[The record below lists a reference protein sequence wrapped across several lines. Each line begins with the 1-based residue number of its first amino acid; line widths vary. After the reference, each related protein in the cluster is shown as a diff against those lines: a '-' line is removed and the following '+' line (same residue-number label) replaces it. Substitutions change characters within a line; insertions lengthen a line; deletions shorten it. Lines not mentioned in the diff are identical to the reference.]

1 VIAFYGYPDD
11 APLARAVDAARAAEI
26 EHVVIDQHRLDR
38 HDLVTEVAGDSG
50 GFLRTWGTRLPLSR
64 ITAVYARPLEP
75 GAASADPAA
84 RARAVA
90 FHRAFTDWLDSTAS
104 RVVNRPRAMESNASK
119 PYQAQLIAR
128 AGFLVPD
135 TLVTN
140 VPDEVREFRARH
152 GRIIYKSLSAVRSI
166 VREFGDED
174 ERRLERIRVLPT
186 QFQAYVPGRDVRVH
200 TVGARV
206 FATAVDC
213 GATDYRYAARDGVP
227 VEMRTYRP
235 PDDVAE
241 RCVRLS
247 AALGLLLAGIDLRL
261 RPDGRWVC
269 FEVNPMPAF
278 SYFESLTGLPI
289 SEAIVRL
296 LRGT

>member
-1 VIAFYGYPDD
+1 
-11 APLARAVDAARAAEI
+11 
-26 EHVVIDQHRLDR
+26 
-38 HDLVTEVAGDSG
+38 
-50 GFLRTWGTRLPLSR
+50 
-64 ITAVYARPLEP
+64 
-75 GAASADPAA
+75 
-84 RARAVA
+84 
-90 FHRAFTDWLDSTAS
+90 
-104 RVVNRPRAMESNASK
+104 MESNASK

-128 AGFLVPD
+128 TGFLVPD

-140 VPDEVREFRARH
+140 VPDEVREFRAQH
-152 GRIIYKSLSAVRSI
+152 GRIVYKSLSAVRSI
-166 VREFGDED
+166 VREFDDED
-174 ERRLERIRVLPT
+174 ERRLERIRALPT

-200 TVGARV
+200 TVGGRV

-213 GATDYRYAARDGVP
+213 EATDYRYAARDGMP
-227 VEMRTYRP
+227 VEMSTYRP

-289 SEAIVRL
+289 SEAVVRL
-296 LRGT
+296 LRET